1 MKKVK
6 NKEIAIKT
14 WFGGVCWVPKA
25 WRRIDITIIILV
37 KLVIPNTNEGRTVR
51 AVINSRICKGNEYS
65 VVLPLVDTFNAGKPE
80 DIVSPKA
87 WTGNPL
93 IKKIVT
99 RKDIILEKFLNLLRI
114 SSLLV

>member
-51 AVINSRICKGNEYS
+51 AVIKSKICKGNEYS

-80 DIVSPKA
+80 DIVSPNA

-99 RKDIILEKFLNLLRI
+99 RKDITLDKFLNLFTM
-114 SSLLV
+114 SSRLL